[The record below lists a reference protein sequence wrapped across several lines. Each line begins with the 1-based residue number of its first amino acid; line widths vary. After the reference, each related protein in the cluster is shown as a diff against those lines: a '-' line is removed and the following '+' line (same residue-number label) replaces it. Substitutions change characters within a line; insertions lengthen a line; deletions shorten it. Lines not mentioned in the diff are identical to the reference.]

1 MTVTSE
7 QATPVVPRR
16 RGSSHGPLLDV
27 VITLAWFAVV
37 GLLGALIWSQ
47 VVDLP
52 RATRVGDAAS
62 LSPVE
67 LTKQVGIDAWFFVI
81 AVVGALVSA
90 IVLLLWRRRDPLLM
104 VVLVVVGGGL
114 AAWLM
119 VHLGRSLGP
128 GDEVA
133 ALRKVADGGSA
144 PTQLK
149 LYAPGVELVWPI
161 AAALGALV
169 YLWVLRPNDP
179 APAHRSGREV
189 TGKDPATTSTAP
201 NPANP
206 SPEAAE

>member
-1 MTVTSE
+1 MTATTE
-7 QATPVVPRR
+7 QAAPAIPRR
-16 RGSSHGPLLDV
+16 RGSSYGPVLDV
-27 VITLAWFAVV
+27 VITLAWFAVA

-81 AVVGALVSA
+81 ALVAALVSA

-179 APAHRSGREV
+179 APAHRSGRDASA
-189 TGKDPATTSTAP
+189 KASSSQPSATST
-201 NPANP
+201 
-206 SPEAAE
+206 EAAPPGY